1 MSPVSGAHALNDF
14 DFYRIQGMSLF
25 ADIPGLDKQALG
37 RLGARLGNYGK
48 GDVVFEQGS
57 KVTCVGFLLS
67 GEVEGGFNMG
77 GYYQMIDRF
86 KTGDT
91 FGEAAAMRLGH
102 VPVEV
107 RALVPSEVLFIDVE
121 PLLHS
126 PNDPVIC
133 TVLSRVC
140 VDMTRKMAV
149 LMGKVRMLRNPMVV
163 GRVADLLLSRE
174 SDADG
179 CVSLGITQ
187 MEMGEYLGLSRSRV
201 SSALSSLMEA
211 GMIDQPDGRG
221 VYRILDRESLE
232 FTVDK
237 GRMPIEGEAGADAG
251 AGDGAGGADGAGEV
265 TPAEVHI
272 DSTKTMREIVAD
284 EPLFEKFLQYKGF
297 PFTVEN
303 PITAVVTFD
312 DVSTM
317 QGLDKAAFIAE
328 FAVWKAQHS

>member
-67 GEVEGGFNMG
+67 
-77 GYYQMIDRF
+77 
-86 KTGDT
+86 
-91 FGEAAAMRLGH
+91 GEAAAMRLGH